1 MTSPSTDPM
10 TDLESA
16 ALALSQHRQRPLL
29 ILFYPPLSRMGERD
43 MAEVYQAF
51 RRNSVTVETKL
62 PQLDV
67 LLDSWGG
74 NPVAAYR
81 IAQLIR
87 DMVKDVAFL
96 VPERAYSAATL
107 LSLSGDEVRLGHY
120 AGLSPIDITLV
131 SESERGRSEVEL
143 ATIDGFIDFARRA
156 RQVIEEQLRKMEGGN
171 TNVDS
176 ELLVAM
182 VHEVGA
188 LQVAKFFRERNLT
201 RHYAKE
207 LLYTYMFA
215 DFSDR
220 AERSEDLS
228 EKLVHGAPSHSF
240 HLDYH
245 FCDNWKLVVKEM
257 TTDESD
263 LSKKVVTELENLTSQ
278 GVICKRLSRKF
289 RMPFFWLYGHTQAN
303 PSTGSTT

>member
-1 MTSPSTDPM
+1 MSSPAQPTDPM
-10 TDLESA
+10 VDLESA
-16 ALALSQHRQRPLL
+16 SVALSANRHRPLL
-29 ILFYPPLSRMGERD
+29 ILYYPPTSSRMSERD
-43 MAEVYQAF
+43 MAEIYQAF
-51 RRNSVTVETKL
+51 RRNGVTMESKL

-67 LLDSWGG
+67 LVDSWGG
-74 NPVAAYR
+74 NPVAGYR

-87 DMVKDVAFL
+87 DMATEVVFL

-107 LSLSGDEVRLGHY
+107 LCLSADEVRLGHY

-156 RQVIEEQLRKMEGGN
+156 RQVIEEQLRKMEGGG
-171 TNVDS
+171 TTVDS

-182 VHEVGA
+182 VHDVGA

-201 RHYAKE
+201 AHYAKE
-207 LLYTYMFA
+207 LLESYMFSP
-215 DFSDR
+215 FSDKSER
-220 AERSEDLS
+220 AEDLS
-228 EKLVHGAPSHSF
+228 YKLVHGAPSHAF

-245 FCDNWKLVVKEM
+245 FCNNWKLVVNEM
-257 TTDESD
+257 PTEESD
-263 LSKKVVTELENLTSQ
+263 LAKKVVTELENLTSK

-289 RMPFFWLYGHTQAN
+289 RMPFFWLYGHNNSQA
-303 PSTGSTT
+303 S

>member
-1 MTSPSTDPM
+1 MSSPGVDP
-10 TDLESA
+10 TAVLESA
-16 ALALSQHRQRPLL
+16 AITLSRHRQRPLL
-29 ILFYPPLSRMGERD
+29 ILYYPPLSKMGERD
-43 MAEVYQAF
+43 MAEIYQAI
-51 RRNSVTVETKL
+51 RRNNVTVETKL

-67 LLDSWGG
+67 LIDSWGG

-87 DMVKDVAFL
+87 DMASEVAFL

-107 LSLSGDEVRLGHY
+107 LCLAGNEVRLGHY

-156 RQVIEEQLRKMEGGN
+156 RQVIEEQLRKMDGGN

-176 ELLVAM
+176 DLLVAM
-182 VHEVGA
+182 VHDVGA

-201 RHYAKE
+201 RHYAKQ
-207 LLYTYMFA
+207 LLDNYMFA
-215 DFSDR
+215 NFPDK
-220 AERSEDLS
+220 AERAEDLS
-228 EKLVHGAPSHSF
+228 GQLVHGAPSHSF
-240 HLDYH
+240 HLDFH
-245 FCDNWKLVVKEM
+245 FCDDWKIVVKEM
-257 TTDESD
+257 PTDESD
-263 LSKKVVTELENLTSQ
+263 FSKKVVTELETLTSQ

-289 RMPFFWLYGHTQAN
+289 RMPFFWLYGHNQTS
-303 PSTGSTT
+303 PSI